1 MTDKDS
7 EMSPNEARAAVDAAN
22 AASRSAV
29 ERAKK
34 PFWLDLLIA
43 VLVAGMVLAQTQ
55 PPPFSTFVVAG
66 LVIILAAS
74 LRRFRQRDGVRV
86 SKLRLGWTL
95 VITLTIAVLVV
106 IASMI
111 SMKASRDY
119 GLEWPGAAASA
130 AIFFTVLIGRRLW
143 WAAYRANT
151 TRSA

>member
-1 MTDKDS
+1 MTGNDS
-7 EMSPNEARAAVDAAN
+7 EISSNEARAALDAAN

-29 ERAKK
+29 KRARK
-34 PFWLDLLIA
+34 PFWLDLFIA

-55 PPPFSTFVVAG
+55 PPPLSTFVIAG

-74 LRRFRQRDGVRV
+74 LRRFRQRDGVQV

-106 IASMI
+106 FASLVA
-111 SMKASRDY
+111 MKASRDY
-119 GLEWPGAAASA
+119 GLEWPGVAASI
-130 AIFFTVLIGRRLW
+130 AIFFTVLVGRRLW

-151 TRSA
+151 AGSA